1 MLKVDKLDI
10 QILKE
15 LKENSRL
22 SYKEIAKRL
31 RTHPN
36 TLIQRVK
43 KLEKNQIIKKYSI
56 EADYKK
62 LGLEFCAVVML
73 RTKGIKI
80 TTKKDFERITRLPQ
94 VVTLYGIA
102 GTYDAVA
109 IIQVKNMDELTH
121 VISEIQKTPGVLRT
135 TTYLVL
141 EKYKDIDEYNPF
153 I

>member
-1 MLKVDKLDI
+1 
-10 QILKE
+10 
-15 LKENSRL
+15 
-22 SYKEIAKRL
+22 
-31 RTHPN
+31 
-36 TLIQRVK
+36 
-43 KLEKNQIIKKYSI
+43 
-56 EADYKK
+56 
-62 LGLEFCAVVML
+62 
-73 RTKGIKI
+73 I
-80 TTKKDFERITRLPQ
+80 TTKKDIERITRLPQ